1 MTIPLQTGTYTSG
14 LLRRSNVDKSDRAFY
29 LFQSTHPRKG
39 FCPSGLTNCRTAMNG
54 SEHNDFNE
62 KDDLITRS
70 KWHESHDAEI
80 MAYEKDDLF
89 ISDDCLSDKRQHY
102 LDPSGSAPVDKV
114 EDGEEREMN
123 EDNESVWVVQP
134 RENYLFAPHGS
145 TRRCPGPVIRAL
157 CATRRW
163 ASCLIPLYE
172 QI

>member
-1 MTIPLQTGTYTSG
+1 
-14 LLRRSNVDKSDRAFY
+14 
-29 LFQSTHPRKG
+29 
-39 FCPSGLTNCRTAMNG
+39 MNG
-54 SEHNDFNE
+54 SVHNDFNE
-62 KDDLITRS
+62 KDDLITRPE
-70 KWHESHDAEI
+70 WHNAEI

-89 ISDDCLSDKRQHY
+89 ISDDCLSDKRPHY

-114 EDGEEREMN
+114 EDGEEREMK